1 MMDSTERRR
10 LIPLA
15 IIGLVL
21 AFGLPELGL
30 AKLLFA
36 DTPVGARLGR
46 EIVWVGF
53 AAIILFWVV
62 KVERLP
68 LASIGLIK
76 PTRSTIVWG
85 IAAAILLLVTMML
98 SFALIIPALGLKQNM
113 EATAAIVQ
121 VPIWL
126 LVLTPFVAGITE
138 EILYRGYAIER
149 LSFLTGKPW
158 LAGLIAGVAFML
170 VHLDWGMTQ
179 LVIVGFGTLIF
190 VILYVW
196 KRDLPCVMIA
206 HVLADLTGFALAR
219 AQM

>member
-1 MMDSTERRR
+1 MDSSEGRR

-15 IIGLVL
+15 VIGLIL

-30 AKLLFA
+30 PKLLFA
-36 DTPVGARLGR
+36 DTAIGARLGR

-68 LASIGLIK
+68 LASIGLVR

-85 IAAAILLLVTMML
+85 IAAAMLLLVTMML

-126 LVLTPFVAGITE
+126 LVLTPLVAGITE

-170 VHLDWGMTQ
+170 VHLDWGMAQ
-179 LVIVGFGTLIF
+179 LVIVALGTLIF

-206 HVLADLTGFALAR
+206 HALADLTGFALAR